1 MPVVGEAGQARLAAA
16 HVVVVGVGAL
26 GCQSADLLARAGIG
40 SLTLVD
46 RDVVEL
52 SNLQRQTLFDER
64 DAAGGLSKACAA
76 QSRLNAVNSAIQI
89 RAITADVRARNALQI
104 LTQALGGQDVF
115 DAAGAVIID
124 GTDNFHTRY
133 LLNDCAVKLGV
144 PYVYGGVIGVR
155 GMCAIFAPGAGG
167 PCLRCI
173 FPDPPPPG
181 TTPTCDTAGVLGPA
195 VAVVGAHQA
204 SMAMRCIVDG
214 PVASEHGLIDFDIWS
229 GQQRR
234 LSVHKVPGCVCCHG
248 GRLEFL
254 DEAHDDEA
262 TQYCGSDAVQVWPAR
277 SSESLRLVDLA
288 GRLARVGRV
297 VQNAAFLR
305 VRIDE
310 PRASAGGIELTVF
323 ADGRAI
329 VRGAGS
335 LEAARSIYA
344 KYVGN

>member
-1 MPVVGEAGQARLAAA
+1 MPVIGEAGQARLAAA

-26 GCQSADLLARAGIG
+26 GCQSADLLARAGVG
-40 SLTLVD
+40 SLTLID

-64 DAAGGLSKACAA
+64 DAAGGHSKACAA
-76 QSRLNAVNSAIQI
+76 QSRLNAVNSAIQVH
-89 RAITADVRARNALQI
+89 AITADLRARNALQI
-104 LTQALGGQDVF
+104 LTQALGGQGEI
-115 DAAGAVIID
+115 DAAGAIIID

-181 TTPTCDTAGVLGPA
+181 TSPTCDTAGVLGPA
-195 VAVVGAHQA
+195 VAMVGAHQA

-214 PVASEHGLIDFDIWS
+214 PAASGHGLIDFDIWS

-234 LSVHKVPGCVCCHG
+234 LLMHKTAGCVCCVG

-254 DEAHDDEA
+254 DDAHDEEA

-277 SSESLRLVDLA
+277 SSEGVRLADLA
-288 GRLARVGRV
+288 GRLARVGHV

-305 VRIDE
+305 VSIDE
-310 PRASAGGIELTVF
+310 PRSREGGIELTVF

-329 VRGAGS
+329 VRGAGGP
-335 LEAARSIYA
+335 EAARGVYA